1 MHCPNCHA
9 EMTAMTLEGHQGRS
23 VAFDRCTP
31 CQAFWF
37 DKYESLKLAP
47 ASTLKLMKFIGEH
60 TTRGKEVKVEQL
72 QCPRCSAHLKATT
85 DMQRETR
92 FNYWRCP
99 QEHGRFIRFYD
110 FLREKNFI
118 RALSSKEISDL
129 RRKMDTINCSNC
141 GAPVDLEAHTV
152 CAHCGSPISMLDMKQ
167 GEQLLAQLRQAAEG
181 IKPVDPKALLEFAES
196 HPDWQNDVHS
206 TGLVQAG
213 LSALARWLQKSKL

>member
-1 MHCPNCHA
+1 M
-9 EMTAMTLEGHQGRS
+9 ESMTLDANVTAPLEID
-23 VAFDRCTP
+23 VCTS

-60 TTRGKEVKVEQL
+60 TTRGKQMTVEKVV
-72 QCPRCSAHLKATT
+72 CPRCGVHLKATT
-85 DMQRETR
+85 DMQRETK

-118 RALSSKEISDL
+118 RSLSGHEVNEL
-129 RRKMDTINCSNC
+129 RQKMQTVNCSNC
-141 GAPVDLEAHTV
+141 GAPVDLTGTSI
-152 CAHCGSPISMLDMKQ
+152 CSHCGSPISMLDMKQ
-167 GEQLLAQLRQAAEG
+167 GEQLLAQLKRAADG
-181 IKPVDPKALLEFAES
+181 VRPVEPATLLEFAES

-206 TGLVQAG
+206 SGLVHAG
-213 LSALARWLQKSKL
+213 LTALARWLEKSKL

>member
-1 MHCPNCHA
+1 
-9 EMTAMTLEGHQGRS
+9 MTLEAN
-23 VAFDRCTP
+23 VTAPVDIDICAD

-60 TTRGKEVKVEQL
+60 TSRSKAVNADQL
-72 QCPRCSAHLKATT
+72 RCPRCTAPLKVTT
-85 DMQRETR
+85 DMQRDTK

-118 RALSSKEISDL
+118 RALSAKEINDL
-129 RRKMDTINCSNC
+129 RQKMDTINCSNC

-167 GEQLLAQLRQAAEG
+167 GQQLLAQLKQAADG
-181 IKPVDPKALLEFAES
+181 IKPVDPAALLEFAES
-196 HPDWQNDVHS
+196 HPDWQNDVHQ

-213 LSALARWLQKSKL
+213 LTALARWLNKARV